1 MTADITLRGPGDVLA
16 VLPYQL
22 GYHPRSCVVA
32 VSLRDRRV
40 GVVARTD
47 LPPPEHAGTVVDAL
61 VGPLLRDGATSV
73 IIIGYEDEPEAS
85 QPSLLALVE
94 SLERAGVDVV
104 DVVVVRDGRRY
115 SPICSEACCPPDGVA
130 LPDPADVPAVAE
142 LVALGR
148 SPLASRDAVETL
160 VEALPG
166 QAQGVADAVA
176 LRSRMPRRRRR
187 AAVAWRLVLRPDRG
201 ARRGRAGAG
210 PPWRA
215 QVVADASVG
224 LADIA
229 WRDGLVAWLAP
240 GVLPLSAVDRDVV
253 ALMLTTLPTWAGM
266 GAVPQ
271 PPVEPGR
278 DDSAAAGGFDA
289 VRSGLDD
296 DAPAVDR
303 DAAGR
308 DDAAPLAE
316 RDDQAIYAD
325 RDDAESTARDG
336 PAGRRTASGGVGRPA
351 AGRLLGSR
359 DIVERRALL
368 ERLLVLCRSLPDEC
382 PAEAAAVC
390 TVAAHV
396 AWVEGDGALAR
407 AAIDRALRLVPDYR
421 LALLLE
427 RLVDAGL
434 RLPRRRDPGDDGTVL
449 SRAV

>member
-1 MTADITLRGPGDVLA
+1 
-16 VLPYQL
+16 
-22 GYHPRSCVVA
+22 
-32 VSLRDRRV
+32 
-40 GVVARTD
+40 
-47 LPPPEHAGTVVDAL
+47 
-61 VGPLLRDGATSV
+61 
-73 IIIGYEDEPEAS
+73 
-85 QPSLLALVE
+85 
-94 SLERAGVDVV
+94 
-104 DVVVVRDGRRY
+104 
-115 SPICSEACCPPDGVA
+115 ICSEECCPPDGVA

-160 VEALPG
+160 VEAIPD
-166 QAQGVADAVA
+166 QVRGVADAVA

-240 GVLPLSAVDRDVV
+240 GVLPLSEVDRDVV
-253 ALMLTTLPTWAGM
+253 ALMRTTLPTWAGM
-266 GAVPQ
+266 GVAVPQ
-271 PPVEPGR
+271 PPAEPGR

-289 VRSGLDD
+289 VTSRHDD
-296 DAPAVDR
+296 GRPAVDR
-303 DAAGR
+303 DDQAPSADRDNEAPAVGRGDGAPSADRNDVAVRPRRGEDADAAGR
-308 DDAAPLAE
+308 
-316 RDDQAIYAD
+316 AD
-325 RDDAESTARDG
+325 
-336 PAGRRTASGGVGRPA
+336 PAGSRTEAEGVARTTA
-351 AGRLLGSR
+351 TGRLLGSR
-359 DIVERRALL
+359 DVVERRALL

-434 RLPRRRDPGDDGTVL
+434 RLPRRRDSGDDGSVL